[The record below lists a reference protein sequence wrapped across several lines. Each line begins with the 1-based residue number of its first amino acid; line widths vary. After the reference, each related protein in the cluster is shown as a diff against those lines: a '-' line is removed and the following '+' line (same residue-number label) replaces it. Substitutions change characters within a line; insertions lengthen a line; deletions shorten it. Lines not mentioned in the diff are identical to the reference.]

1 MSAAQPP
8 DPDLLSD
15 AARSGTIGFSMMI
28 ARRLLS
34 PDKPPFLD
42 VLLQAIA
49 AAGVSVLVGWGAS
62 EYIQSQK
69 LLYAVVGV
77 AGFAAPEVA
86 AFAIRYLKAQGEAK
100 LKEVEG
106 KSKSNAQRKGK
117 AKRRD

>member
-8 DPDLLSD
+8 DPDIWAD
-15 AARSGTIGFSMMI
+15 AARSGSIGFSMMI

-42 VLLQAIA
+42 VLLQAVA

-77 AGFAAPEVA
+77 AGFAAPEIA
-86 AFAIRYLKAQGEAK
+86 AFAIRYLKAKGEAK
-100 LKEVEG
+100 LKEVEV
-106 KSKSNAQRKGK
+106 KPHAQRKAKG
-117 AKRRD
+117 KRRG